1 MDVDWNSSFH
11 SFISSIQYSPLQSVP
26 LFTGCRGDQGMG
38 GEPLLDNVYVT
49 SLVVLTVPIG
59 FVCFAMLMRL
69 LILRCAVN
77 AGLNREHVSKT
88 LWDIL
93 LKSLVWFS
101 LFSFPILTARYVYC
115 FLARTLLY
123 NDMCCVCVCNSLVHS
138 TLSYFNCRD
147 LGYLGSFMRSDYSI
161 QCNDNPTYSGFLIVA
176 IVNTILYPFGIPLFF
191 YCLIR
196 GRQRPWAAV
205 ASSPLHY
212 NFTRSWAYF
221 EVFELF
227 RKLLL
232 TSVVGFVLPSTASQC
247 LFLFLVDILALLVL
261 AVCRPYKSDSDDML
275 SGALIT
281 VECTIFLIAFLIV
294 SDVYSVDNYD
304 REAMLT
310 TSLSLIIV
318 ALGVM
323 VPLNVVTKIPSL
335 DKKFHAVLERMGEAV
350 TRLGV
355 PLPSL
360 HGLDARAR
368 YSEDLRRESMMEMK
382 ATPAK
387 SIRLED
393 VKLSTNIVAAEEGRD
408 RS

>member
-1 MDVDWNSSFH
+1 
-11 SFISSIQYSPLQSVP
+11 
-26 LFTGCRGDQGMG
+26 
-38 GEPLLDNVYVT
+38 
-49 SLVVLTVPIG
+49 
-59 FVCFAMLMRL
+59 
-69 LILRCAVN
+69 
-77 AGLNREHVSKT
+77 
-88 LWDIL
+88 
-93 LKSLVWFS
+93 
-101 LFSFPILTARYVYC
+101 
-115 FLARTLLY
+115 
-123 NDMCCVCVCNSLVHS
+123 
-138 TLSYFNCRD
+138 
-147 LGYLGSFMRSDYSI
+147 MRSDYSI

-176 IVNTILYPFGIPLFF
+176 VVNTILYPLGIPLFF

-247 LFLFLVDILALLVL
+247 LFLFLIDISALLVL

-294 SDVYSVDNYD
+294 SEVYSVDNYD
-304 REAMLT
+304 KGAMLT
-310 TSLSLIIV
+310 TSLTLIIV
-318 ALGVM
+318 ALGAL

-335 DKKFHAVLERMGEAV
+335 DKKFHEFLERMGAAAIN
-350 TRLGV
+350 LGV

-368 YSEDLRRESMMEMK
+368 YSEDMRE
-382 ATPAK
+382 TI
-387 SIRLED
+387 IRLRQD
-393 VKLSTNIVAAEEGRD
+393 VHAEKRGSTEHRTTIGNNSIKHSTTAHCVIDDG
-408 RS
+408 SL